1 MPPCLFIETVNS
13 YNESGD
19 KNIDPLLV
27 LLCLR
32 MLQDARDV
40 HPYVSVSVNKKAGN
54 KTVGE
59 TITADIPMTIMTFLQ
74 KQNFFSAHWS
84 CHAVC
89 QVNR

>member
-1 MPPCLFIETVNS
+1 MPLCLFIETVNS
-13 YNESGD
+13 YYESGD

-40 HPYVSVSVNKKAGN
+40 HRMYVSVNKKAGN